1 MLGSQ
6 QRLIGIVPIA
16 PSPLKCGLGRV
27 PRFSAPKCR
36 PNDSAFGAE
45 ALPVGGVQGID
56 PVQRRAFPR

>member
-6 QRLIGIVPIA
+6 QRSIWIVPIA

-45 ALPVGGVQGID
+45 ALPVGGEGID